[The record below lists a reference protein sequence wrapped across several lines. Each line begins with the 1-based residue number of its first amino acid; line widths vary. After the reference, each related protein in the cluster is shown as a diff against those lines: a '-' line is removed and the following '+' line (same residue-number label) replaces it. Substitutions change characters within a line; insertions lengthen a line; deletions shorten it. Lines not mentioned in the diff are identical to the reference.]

1 MAVECCNLIFLINE
15 CIIYIYIISKKTEVW
30 GGVICFMD
38 TFLPFLFRL
47 LAYIV
52 VWTLTFLRVQR
63 TWGRCS
69 ICWTCQMQRRSY
81 HYGRLRWGHSGVHWC
96 FPSSHA
102 HGFWVQRPW
111 GTLVWLI
118 FQLERLGFLNRKQIL
133 CRIWHMAIWK
143 SGVLLLQNEVIRPK
157 INGMLDIMKSC
168 AKAKT
173 VCRLVFTSSA
183 GTVCMQQH
191 KQSAYDERCWSD
203 VEFCM
208 ATKMTG
214 WVSIVP

>member
-1 MAVECCNLIFLINE
+1 MPVECCNLIFLINE
-15 CIIYIYIISKKTEVW
+15 CIIYSYIYIISKKTEVW

-38 TFLPFLFRL
+38 TFPPFLFRL

-81 HYGRLRWGHSGVHWC
+81 HYGRLRRGHSGVHWC

-111 GTLVWLI
+111 GMLVWLI
-118 FQLERLGFLNRKQIL
+118 FQLERLGFLNMKQIL

-143 SGVLLLQNEVIRPK
+143 SGILLLQNEVIRPT
-157 INGMLDIMKSC
+157 INGMLGIMKSC

-183 GTVCMQQH
+183 GTVCMHDATTQTVGLRW
-191 KQSAYDERCWSD
+191 KMLEWCWILHGYED
-203 VEFCM
+203 DWM
-208 ATKMTG
+208 G
-214 WVSIVP
+214 

>member
-1 MAVECCNLIFLINE
+1 M
-15 CIIYIYIISKKTEVW
+15 
-30 GGVICFMD
+30 
-38 TFLPFLFRL
+38 
-47 LAYIV
+47 
-52 VWTLTFLRVQR
+52 
-63 TWGRCS
+63 
-69 ICWTCQMQRRSY
+69 
-81 HYGRLRWGHSGVHWC
+81 
-96 FPSSHA
+96 
-102 HGFWVQRPW
+102 
-111 GTLVWLI
+111 
-118 FQLERLGFLNRKQIL
+118 
-133 CRIWHMAIWK
+133 
-143 SGVLLLQNEVIRPK
+143 IRPK